1 MNKEEKNHFLKN
13 VLTIFSGTTIA
24 QIINLSA
31 IIILQRYFYSPEEYA
46 PFRLFFEFAAVFSS
60 ISALRLESGLILE
73 RIDNRALSL
82 LRICLRYTLVIS
94 LIGGI
99 TFTFYFINE
108 IKVFQYEWL
117 LIVLMPFA
125 IFANGIIQISRQFF
139 TRSKHFLTITTSRV
153 IHSTTGS
160 ISQIITGL
168 LNFNFIGLI
177 VGRLIGL
184 FSCNLNYVRKYL
196 KNYRWVKKNKELEK
210 ELVQKHKN
218 FIWFSSPGV
227 FVGNS
232 INLIT
237 LIFFTHYYGE
247 QFSGLLAAAIQYLGL
262 LIMMFSSSFAQVY
275 YNEIAQIKDSN
286 KLLKSYTYWLKRLL
300 MMTLLGWIILVF
312 TPSSLLTMILG
323 EKWSGLMV
331 TIKIISPWMAV
342 MFVASSL
349 SYIFIRLGKQKEVF
363 FFDIFHLV
371 IILFGLLIGHYFLN
385 DQIQILYIIS
395 SVQTLFYILSISL
408 ALKFLFENLK
418 NENAPN

>member
-73 RIDNRALSL
+73 RVDRRALSL
-82 LRICLRYTLVIS
+82 LRICIRYSLIIS

-117 LIVLMPFA
+117 LLVLMPFA

-177 VGRLIGL
+177 VGRIIGL
-184 FSCNLNYVRKYL
+184 FSCNLNYIRKYFQ
-196 KNYRWVKKNKELEK
+196 NYGWIKKNKELEK
-210 ELVQKHKN
+210 ELVQKHKK

-323 EKWSGLMV
+323 EKWAGLMD

-371 IILFGLLIGHYFLN
+371 IILIGMFVGHIFLN
-385 DQIQILYIIS
+385 DQIQILYVIS

-418 NENAPN
+418 KENAPN

>member
-73 RIDNRALSL
+73 RIDQRALSL
-82 LRICLRYTLVIS
+82 LRICLRYSLVIS

-117 LIVLMPFA
+117 LLVLMPFA

-184 FSCNLNYVRKYL
+184 FSCNLNYIRKFFQNYEWVRK
-196 KNYRWVKKNKELEK
+196 NKVLEK
-210 ELVQKHKN
+210 ELIQKHKN

-300 MMTLLGWIILVF
+300 IMTLLGWIILVF

>member
-1 MNKEEKNHFLKN
+1 
-13 VLTIFSGTTIA
+13 
-24 QIINLSA
+24 
-31 IIILQRYFYSPEEYA
+31 
-46 PFRLFFEFAAVFSS
+46 
-60 ISALRLESGLILE
+60 
-73 RIDNRALSL
+73 
-82 LRICLRYTLVIS
+82 
-94 LIGGI
+94 
-99 TFTFYFINE
+99 
-108 IKVFQYEWL
+108 
-117 LIVLMPFA
+117 
-125 IFANGIIQISRQFF
+125 
-139 TRSKHFLTITTSRV
+139 V

-177 VGRLIGL
+177 IGRLIGL
-184 FSCNLNYVRKYL
+184 FSCNLNYVRKYFQ
-196 KNYRWVKKNKELEK
+196 NYGWIEKNKELEK
-210 ELVQKHKN
+210 ELVQKHKK

-237 LIFFTHYYGE
+237 LIFFTHFYGE

-312 TPSSLLTMILG
+312 TPSSLITMILG
-323 EKWSGLMV
+323 EKWAGLMD

-371 IILFGLLIGHYFLN
+371 IILIGMVVGHYFLN
-385 DQIQILYIIS
+385 DQIQILYVIS